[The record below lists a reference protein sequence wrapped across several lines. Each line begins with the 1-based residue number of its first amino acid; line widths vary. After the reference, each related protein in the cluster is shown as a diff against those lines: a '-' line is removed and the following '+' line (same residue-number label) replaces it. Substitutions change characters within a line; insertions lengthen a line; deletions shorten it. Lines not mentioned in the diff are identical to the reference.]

1 MANPDVRS
9 LHAAALILDR
19 IGYRLNCW
27 NERVCAL
34 LAAAMLLVVG
44 FGVVERY
51 VFHLGHTWP
60 EELARYIMIWMALLA
75 VPVCAYR
82 REHIGLDIL
91 FSRFPRAVQPWLRVL
106 LDLMGIG
113 FFLLLTVYGVGMAE
127 TGASQYATIFG
138 ITMLVPFL
146 SVPVSSAL
154 TVFQLVVTMLRE
166 FCGVTPAYILHGEG
180 DAICSQ

>member
-1 MANPDVRS
+1 MVNPDARS
-9 LHAAALILDR
+9 MHAVALALDR
-19 IGYRLNCW
+19 IGYHLNIW
-27 NERVCAL
+27 NERLCAV

-51 VFHLGHTWP
+51 IFHLGHTWP
-60 EELARYIMIWMALLA
+60 EELARYIMIWMALMA

-91 FSRFPRAVQPWLRVL
+91 FSRFPLKAQPWLRLV
-106 LDLMGIG
+106 LDLIGIG
-113 FFLLLTVYGVGMAE
+113 FFVLLTFYGIGMTE
-127 TGASQYATIFG
+127 GGASQFATIFG

-146 SVPVSSAL
+146 SVPVSCGL

-166 FCGVTPAYILHGEG
+166 WCGVTPAYMLHGEG
-180 DAICSQ
+180 DTVCSQ